1 MIRICWI
8 IQFVLNIIITF
19 KAYQCRDLS
28 ARILGWIENNSNIF
42 IQQGKTKLINPVDGI
57 LFLLVRFSFSIFYL
71 PIASSVLFFISVA
84 FTENKKLRTTIILF
98 FCSEL
103 GNGGVMKKI
112 IPNEE
117 MDFLF
122 VLLTKR
128 LLLVLISFCTA
139 ALPADAEYLPS
150 SFSSSSFSFHNSGNA
165 QKKTSFF

>member
-1 MIRICWI
+1 
-8 IQFVLNIIITF
+8 
-19 KAYQCRDLS
+19 
-28 ARILGWIENNSNIF
+28 
-42 IQQGKTKLINPVDGI
+42 
-57 LFLLVRFSFSIFYL
+57 
-71 PIASSVLFFISVA
+71 
-84 FTENKKLRTTIILF
+84 
-98 FCSEL
+98 
-103 GNGGVMKKI
+103 MKKI

-150 SFSSSSFSFHNSGNA
+150 SFPTSSPSFDNSGDA